1 MPLQGNLQEMS
12 LANLIQ
18 VNCQEMRSAR
28 LVLTRADQNGEIY
41 FSDGQVVH
49 ATLGDMQGEAAV
61 YALLQWDEG
70 SFVLERDVVALERTI
85 SIPWNVLLLEGMK
98 RTVAPPVP
106 ATSSSGGS
114 MQTDLIAQLR
124 NINGVEGV
132 VVASNDGV
140 LMGADVPDSDAE
152 NQAAVTVFV
161 GTAAQQLSD
170 ALQLGAF
177 AHGVITQKSK
187 RLLILPQADRYIG
200 LELAENAS
208 PAIVATAASEMLK
221 K

>member
-28 LVLTRADQNGEIY
+28 LVLTRADQIGEIY

-49 ATLGDMQGEAAV
+49 ARLGDLQGEAAI

-70 SFVLERDVVALERTI
+70 TFVLERDVAAWEKTI
-85 SIPWNVLLLEGMK
+85 TIPWNVLLLEGMK
-98 RTVAPPVP
+98 RVGAASVAP
-106 ATSSSGGS
+106 SRSSGGS
-114 MQTDLIAQLR
+114 MSADVIAQLR
-124 NINGVEGV
+124 TISGVESV
-132 VVASNDGV
+132 IIASHDGV
-140 LMGADVPDSDAE
+140 LIGADVQGSEAE
-152 NQAAVTVFV
+152 SRAAVTVFL

-170 ALQLGAF
+170 ALQLGTF

-208 PAIVATAASEMLK
+208 PSIVATAANEMLK

>member
-28 LVLTRADQNGEIY
+28 LVLTRADQSGEIY

-49 ATLGDMQGEAAV
+49 ARLGDLQGEAAI

-70 SFVLERDVVALERTI
+70 TFVLEREVAAWEKTVT
-85 SIPWNVLLLEGMK
+85 IPWKALLLEGMK
-98 RTVAPPVP
+98 RMGASSVAPVR
-106 ATSSSGGS
+106 SSGGS
-114 MQTDLIAQLR
+114 MSADVIAQLR
-124 NINGVEGV
+124 TISGVESV
-132 VVASNDGV
+132 IVASHDGV
-140 LMGADVPDSDAE
+140 LIGADAQGSEAE
-152 NQAAVTVFV
+152 SRAAVTVFL

-170 ALQLGAF
+170 ALQLGTF

-200 LELAENAS
+200 LELAENVS
-208 PAIVATAASEMLK
+208 PSIVATAANEMLK

>member
-1 MPLQGNLQEMS
+1 MPLQGTLQEMS

-28 LVLTRADQNGEIY
+28 LVLTRANQSGEIY

-49 ATLGDMQGEAAV
+49 ATLGEQRGEAAV
-61 YALLQWDEG
+61 YALLTWDEG
-70 SFVLERDVVALERTI
+70 VFILERDVAAPEKTI
-85 SIPWNVLLLEGMK
+85 TTPWNTLLLEGMK
-98 RTVAPPVP
+98 RVVEQPRETPRIQ
-106 ATSSSGGS
+106 GGT
-114 MQTDLIAQLR
+114 MANDVIAQLR
-124 NINGVEGV
+124 AISGVEGV
-132 VVASNDGV
+132 LLAASDGV
-140 LMGADVPDSDAE
+140 LMNTDVQDSEAE

-177 AHGVITQKSK
+177 LHGVIAQKSK
-187 RLLILPQADRYIG
+187 RLLILPQTDRYVG
-200 LELAENAS
+200 LILAENTS
-208 PAIVATAASEMLK
+208 PAIVASAATEILK

>member
-28 LVLTRADQNGEIY
+28 LVLTRADQIGEIY

-49 ATLGDMQGEAAV
+49 ARLGDLQGEAAI
-61 YALLQWDEG
+61 YTLLQWDEG
-70 SFVLERDVVALERTI
+70 TFVLEREVAALEKTI
-85 SIPWNVLLLEGMK
+85 TIPWNVLLLEGMK
-98 RTVAPPVP
+98 RVGAVSVAP
-106 ATSSSGGS
+106 SRSSGGS
-114 MQTDLIAQLR
+114 MSADVIAQLR
-124 NINGVEGV
+124 TISGVESV
-132 VVASNDGV
+132 IIASQDGV
-140 LMGADVPDSDAE
+140 LIGADVQGSEAE
-152 NQAAVTVFV
+152 SQAAVTVFL

-170 ALQLGAF
+170 ALQLGTF

-208 PAIVATAASEMLK
+208 PSIVATAANEILK

>member
-12 LANLIQ
+12 LTNLIQ

-28 LVLTRADQNGEIY
+28 LVLTRADQSGEIY

-49 ATLGDMQGEAAV
+49 ARLDDVQGEAAV

-70 SFVLERDVVALERTI
+70 TFVLERDVAVLERTI
-85 SIPWNVLLLEGMK
+85 TVPWNVLLLEGMK
-98 RTVAPPVP
+98 RVGASSVAP
-106 ATSSSGGS
+106 SRSSGGPMS
-114 MQTDLIAQLR
+114 TDVIAQLR
-124 NINGVEGV
+124 TISGVDSV
-132 VVASNDGV
+132 VVASHDGV
-140 LMGADVPDSDAE
+140 LIGADVQNSDAE
-152 NQAAVTVFV
+152 SQAAVIVFV

-170 ALQLGAF
+170 TLQLGAL

-208 PAIVATAASEMLK
+208 PSIVATAANEMLK

>member
-12 LANLIQ
+12 LANLIR

-28 LVLTRADQNGEIY
+28 LVLTRADQSGEIY

-49 ATLGDMQGEAAV
+49 ATLGEQRGETAV
-61 YALLQWDEG
+61 YALLQWDDG
-70 SFVLERDVVALERTI
+70 TFVLERDVASPEKTI
-85 SIPWNVLLLEGMK
+85 SLPWDTLLLEGMK
-98 RTVAPPVP
+98 RAVAPTP
-106 ATSSSGGS
+106 APAQSSGGI
-114 MQTDLIAQLR
+114 MQSDVIAQLR
-124 NINGVEGV
+124 TINGVESV
-132 VVASNDGV
+132 VVASHDGV
-140 LMGADVPDSDAE
+140 LIGADAQDSDAE

-177 AHGVITQKSK
+177 AHGVIVQKSK

-200 LELAENAS
+200 LGLAENAS
-208 PAIVATAASEMLK
+208 PAMVATAANELLK